1 MLIKDIL
8 LARLAWDKYVS
19 TTIQEPVTV
28 CQSMLYSFKTT
39 YVACFLN
46 VRVCVSVRE
55 FVCTF
60 VHTSFHHHRAWERGG
75 CARAHVCARS
85 LVRKARVR
93 SEGGNEEHC
102 LLDKPYLTKVLPSRL
117 RGEDGKG
124 HYKGHCEK
132 GLIPQPTDVTLVS
145 KRVIKESFR
154 YTVLKVLWA
163 VLKES
168 QPHKSG
174 LLIRLPFGV

>member
-8 LARLAWDKYVS
+8 LAWLAWDKYVS

-28 CQSMLYSFKTT
+28 CQFMLYSFKNT
-39 YVACFLN
+39 YVACFLS
-46 VRVCVSVRE
+46 VRVHVCERVCLHVCIHLISSPPSVRAG
-55 FVCTF
+55 VC
-60 VHTSFHHHRAWERGG
+60 
-75 CARAHVCARS
+75 VCARS

-93 SEGGNEEHC
+93 SEGGNEERC
-102 LLDKPYLTKVLPSRL
+102 LLDKPYLTKVLPSSL
-117 RGEDGKG
+117 REEDGKG
-124 HYKGHCEK
+124 HCKK
-132 GLIPQPTDVTLVS
+132 GLIPQPTEVTLVS

-163 VLKES
+163 ILKES